1 MAETTF
7 ASQPTDDLSGSA
19 AVTLETNIA
28 AAQLQAQLA
37 DVMAVSQMRMEA
49 GAEPTY
55 VFLGRLLRDP
65 EAALSVLL
73 DRFHT
78 LGYTPLIRRQ
88 GQWDVVVALQ
98 GVIGASK
105 SRAWINLALFVA
117 TVVTTTL
124 AGALL
129 VGANPLRNP
138 LSLLSGLPFAVTL
151 LTILGVHE
159 FGHYFMARWHG
170 MQVTLPYFIPVPPP
184 FIGTLGAMVIM
195 KSPTRN
201 RRALFDVGLGGPIAG
216 FVVALPLLFIGLALS
231 EVERGA
237 ATLGKPLIVQV
248 LIDLIHPHDPGYA
261 VALHPV
267 ALAAYFGI
275 LITGLN
281 LIPAGQFD
289 GGHIAY
295 AALGSAARPLAIVAL
310 MTMVLMGVFLWQ
322 GWLIWALLAFF
333 SGLRHPTPLNDIT
346 ELDPARRVIALGA
359 LLLFLI
365 TFVPN
370 PF

>member
-7 ASQPTDDLSGSA
+7 AGQPSNDVPGNA
-19 AVTLETNIA
+19 AATLNTSMA

-37 DVMAVSQMRMEA
+37 DVMAVAKVQMDSS
-49 GAEPTY
+49 AEPAY
-55 VFLGRLLRDP
+55 IFLGRLLRDP
-65 EAALSVLL
+65 ESALSVLL

-88 GQWDVVVALQ
+88 GPLDVVVAVQ
-98 GVIGASK
+98 GVIGASR
-105 SRAWINLALFVA
+105 SRPWVNLALFLA
-117 TVVTTTL
+117 TVITTTL

-129 VGANPLRNP
+129 VGANPLRDP
-138 LSLLSGLPFAVTL
+138 LSVLRGLPFAVTL

-201 RRALFDVGLGGPIAG
+201 RAALFDVGLGGPIAG
-216 FVVALPLLFIGLALS
+216 FVVALPLLLIGLALS

-237 ATLGKPLIVQV
+237 AMLGKPLVIQV
-248 LIDLIHPHDPGYA
+248 LIDLIHPHGPGYA

-295 AALGSAARPLAIVAL
+295 AALGAAARPLAVVAV
-310 MTMVLMGVFLWQ
+310 MAMVLMGILVWQ
-322 GWLIWALLAFF
+322 GWLVWALLAFV
-333 SGLRHPTPLNDIT
+333 SGLRHPTPLNDISR
-346 ELDPARRVIALGA
+346 LDPPRRVIALGA

-365 TFVPN
+365 TFVPQ